1 MGVVLQ
7 QVYNPYAKARF
18 FTLKGGA
25 EGPVGM
31 DGPPLQGNGRENTAP
46 SWGCPLHTQSDPTL
60 WMISCLT
67 YVPHSCLLHNMS
79 PKGNSTNTGV
89 NTGIWSFGAD
99 TTAASLILRVF
110 QDRWSGS
117 LALSQSAPSSPSTPS
132 SGSKMSPF
140 PMQRLW
146 RKRQSIM
153 TSDTNSTFTV
163 KEKRWNRKMECH
175 LVFSTPNALSTT
187 HLVLYLPLSAFQTSS
202 QKGVI
207 RQMG

>member
-18 FTLKGGA
+18 FTLKGKLNRLLSHNTGGA

-67 YVPHSCLLHNMS
+67 
-79 PKGNSTNTGV
+79 
-89 NTGIWSFGAD
+89 TGIWSFGAD